1 MKVYNYLRQFKKE
14 VSAKCEWE
22 EYRNKSVKDNV
33 ELSRLLQSRCKGEG
47 NNNNNNYQLTDALK
61 IRVSSESLISPKNL
75 KLYSSNSNKLSNNK
89 DTNSTY
95 LNSILSVSSPKN
107 NNFSEIIS
115 T

>member
-33 ELSRLLQSRCKGEG
+33 ELSRLLQSRCCQAEG
-47 NNNNNNYQLTDALK
+47 STSNNSYQLADALK

-75 KLYSSNSNKLSNNK
+75 KLNISNSNKLSNLK
-89 DTNSTY
+89 DTN
-95 LNSILSVSSPKN
+95 NSS
-107 NNFSEIIS
+107 
-115 T
+115 